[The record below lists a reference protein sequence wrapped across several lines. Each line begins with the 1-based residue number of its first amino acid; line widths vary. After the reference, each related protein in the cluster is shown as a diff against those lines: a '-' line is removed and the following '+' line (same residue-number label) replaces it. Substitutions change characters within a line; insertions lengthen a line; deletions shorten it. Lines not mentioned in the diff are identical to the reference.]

1 MPQKNWI
8 RILALPLVIS
18 LIQVSPLTYSADD
31 LDESILDKE
40 SFVLPNNFGLLI
52 QCDTEALLDDPYFRS
67 FRSLPAEMAETMLVK
82 AAPQIVVMK
91 YFDGSQTETG
101 CAIKPKNMTGAK
113 VSLEGMRSDEYGLVH
128 KASIECDKDLTDAY
142 LLSKGM
148 TSHPMFKNML
158 WTAIQGAPVGST
170 LPSRLG
176 CGTFSGP
183 PKAQLAAQA
192 KSLVGLKSVKNRKIV
207 AKPKTAEELF
217 LEELEGKFSA
227 VDSQWRQDNG
237 ALVGLTIREFWF
249 GVYKGSESL
258 RAKLKQYKDFK
269 SSGELKS
276 ELSAI
281 GSDAILP
288 SYYIRYKDPK
298 FQTEFEAPIF
308 RYLSL
313 KVENGSIS
321 DPGVFA
327 GVFYYVWSETHDA
340 VTGGNYQGFMRSADA
355 DFNKIT
361 IWTEQMIDDA
371 LAKNTG
377 LDDVIARMEATPE
390 NVLAATLNRFNSE
403 YPQIIRLAFS
413 GVERTDP

>member
-1 MPQKNWI
+1 MTRNI
-8 RILALPLVIS
+8 RIKFLTLPLLFS
-18 LIQVSPLTYSADD
+18 LIQVSPLTNSADD
-31 LDESILDKE
+31 LVESILDRE
-40 SFVLPNNFGLLI
+40 SFVLPNNFGLQI

-67 FRSLPAEMAETMLVK
+67 YRSLPAEIAETMLLK
-82 AAPQIVVMK
+82 AAPKIVVMK

-101 CAIKPKNMTGAK
+101 CAVKPKNMTGTT
-113 VSLEGMRSDEYGLVH
+113 VSLEGMRSDEYGLLH
-128 KASIECDKDLTDAY
+128 KATIECDKDLTDAY
-142 LLSKGM
+142 LLSLGM

-158 WTAIQGAPVGST
+158 WGAIQGAPVGST

-176 CGTFSGP
+176 CGAFSGP
-183 PKAQLAAQA
+183 AKAQLAAQA
-192 KSLVGLKSVKNRKIV
+192 KSLVGLKSVKNRKFV
-207 AKPKTAEELF
+207 AKPKTAEEVF
-217 LEELEGKFSA
+217 LEELEGRFSA

-237 ALVGLTIREFWF
+237 AFVGLTIREFWF
-249 GVYKGSESL
+249 GLYKGSESL
-258 RAKLKQYKDFK
+258 RAKLKQYNDFK

-281 GSDAILP
+281 GRDAALP

-327 GVFYYVWSETHDA
+327 GVFYYVWSETHDT
-340 VTGGNYQGFMRSADA
+340 VTDRNYQGFMRAADA

-361 IWTEQMIDDA
+361 IWSEQMIDDA

-377 LDDVIARMEATPE
+377 FDDIVSRMETTPE

-403 YPQIIRLAFS
+403 YPQVIRLAFS
-413 GVERTDP
+413 GIERTDP